1 VGRPPVNDEIIED
14 IYTVGTPLHPIKI
27 GVTISFTLK
36 WTGIFFMKLQT
47 LHEEYVYT

>member
-27 GVTISFTLK
+27 GVTITVSRLN
-36 WTGIFFMKLQT
+36 GPEFFS
-47 LHEEYVYT
+47 